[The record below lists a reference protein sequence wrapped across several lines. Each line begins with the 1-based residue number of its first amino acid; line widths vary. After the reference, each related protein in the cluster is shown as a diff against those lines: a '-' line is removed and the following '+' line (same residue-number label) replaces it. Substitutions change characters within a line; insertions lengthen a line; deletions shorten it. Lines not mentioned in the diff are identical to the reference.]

1 MSRKNEITEII
12 FLLDRSGSM
21 AGLETDTIGGF
32 NSMIQQQ
39 KSKSGKCYVSTV
51 LFDHVSEVLHDRVE
65 LSDVQEMTSK
75 DYFVRGSTALMDAI
89 GYSIHHIR
97 NVHKYARPEDV
108 PQKTLFVITTDGYEN
123 ASRRYNRSDI
133 KKMIERQQKKYDWE
147 FLFIGANIDAVETAS
162 EYGISPE
169 RAVNYHCDSI
179 GTELLYQDLSD
190 AVDCIRAGMP
200 LETKWCNR
208 LSDDFKRRKL

>member
-89 GYSIHHIR
+89 GYSIHHIG

-169 RAVNYHCDSI
+169 RAVDYHCDSI

-200 LETKWCNR
+200 LEAKWCNR